1 MSTSPLSPGS
11 AAAVAL
17 LSSPERQRTVNTSTF
32 EGYEIKFRDDGHIA
46 GNGIS
51 AWIARFV
58 QVLTKLVFFLFTP
71 RQIIKLILQFNRPW
85 RQCLFYFPPQ
95 DSDNCVALT
104 FDDAPGQRNS
114 LCDKILELLDA
125 FDAKA
130 TFFVTSSYVSLN
142 EKNKVDTINCYKK
155 GHELAN
161 HMPEDK
167 AYNKMSKEDFAFQ
180 LKETEQC
187 LSALKQ
193 LSGKAAGEGRD
204 QLHKWFRPPCA
215 RISHGMLEILESEGF
230 KVALGD
236 VFANDVLLQDVKYMG
251 GVVEKYIQPGSI
263 IVIHVPDVGFREKN
277 LEEARVVLEILKRK
291 GLRPVTLSHLYNKC
305 HSAC

>member
-1 MSTSPLSPGS
+1 
-11 AAAVAL
+11 
-17 LSSPERQRTVNTSTF
+17 
-32 EGYEIKFRDDGHIA
+32 
-46 GNGIS
+46 
-51 AWIARFV
+51 
-58 QVLTKLVFFLFTP
+58 
-71 RQIIKLILQFNRPW
+71 
-85 RQCLFYFPPQ
+85 
-95 DSDNCVALT
+95 
-104 FDDAPGQRNS
+104 
-114 LCDKILELLDA
+114 
-125 FDAKA
+125 
-130 TFFVTSSYVSLN
+130 
-142 EKNKVDTINCYKK
+142 
-155 GHELAN
+155 
-161 HMPEDK
+161 
-167 AYNKMSKEDFAFQ
+167 MSKEDFGFQ

-251 GVVEKYIQPGSI
+251 GVVEKYIQPGTKPRPSIFFFLFLRCALDLGSKTELLNFFPSLAMSIGSI